1 MNDTPLP
8 NSTIRPAR
16 DRRQAFVA
24 ARAGRTGINAALV
37 VLVSCCAVGCAM
49 QSTATYDGAMA
60 VTVENDTFRAGRTG
74 INVDTLTKSHN
85 NYTNGL
91 CHRDDLARPAQGVR
105 EPPRDLR
112 RAPRL

>member
-24 ARAGRTGINAALV
+24 ARAGRTGINVALV
-37 VLVSCCAVGCAM
+37 VLVSCCSVGCAM
-49 QSTATYDGAMA
+49 QSTATYDGAMTI
-60 VTVENDTFRAGRTG
+60 TVENDTF
-74 INVDTLTKSHN
+74 TKSDN

-91 CHRDDLARPAQGVR
+91 RHRDDLANPARGFR
-105 EPPRDLR
+105 EPPRDFR
-112 RAPRL
+112 RAPRP

>member
-16 DRRQAFVA
+16 DRQQAFVA
-24 ARAGRTGINAALV
+24 A
-37 VLVSCCAVGCAM
+37 
-49 QSTATYDGAMA
+49 
-60 VTVENDTFRAGRTG
+60 RAGRTG

-91 CHRDDLARPAQGVR
+91 CHRDDLARLARGVR
-105 EPPRDLR
+105 EPPRDFR